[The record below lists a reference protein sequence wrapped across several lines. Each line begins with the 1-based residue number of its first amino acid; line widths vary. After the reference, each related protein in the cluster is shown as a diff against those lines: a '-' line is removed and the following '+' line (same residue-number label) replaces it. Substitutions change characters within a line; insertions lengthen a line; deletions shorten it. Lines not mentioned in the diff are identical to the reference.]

1 MCLGPEA
8 GGAFDI
14 REVPRRNP
22 GPDEIEIA
30 VEAASVNPIDVRR
43 AAGYGRRLLSL
54 MGASRFPMTLGNDFA
69 GVVAAVGSGRASGF
83 AIGERVY
90 GVKPP
95 SRDGTHASHVL
106 VKAAHASKAPANR
119 ELQELAAL
127 PYSFVTMW
135 LAAAGAGVTRQN
147 AEGKE
152 ILVHGAAG
160 GLGTLALQTLSEW
173 GARVTAI
180 AKASDLPACLEAGAA
195 KAVERERNPFAN
207 LRGAFDA
214 TLNFAT
220 WDDEANLLSCLRE
233 GALGHATTVHPL
245 MQNFDEGGWVAGA
258 LRTIQQKRKMRAAL
272 PGRTA
277 QLRVGSVST
286 GTRSAFGNGEARRA
300 WPALSS
306 DRNPGASSRRAQSL
320 RPRAPSR
327 PGKSAAH
334 SLTRGGATGE
344 METRVAAAL
353 REVLGY
359 GEGHKRRG
367 HKKLLLVTY

>member
-1 MCLGPEA
+1 MKPETASMQTRQLAMCLGPEA

-14 REVPRRNP
+14 REVPRRSP
-22 GPDEIEIA
+22 GPDEVEIA

-95 SRDGTHASHVL
+95 SRDGTHTSHVL
-106 VKAAHASKAPANR
+106 VKPAHIRKAPANR
-119 ELQELAAL
+119 GLQDLAAL
-127 PYSFVTMW
+127 PYSSVTMW

-147 AEGKE
+147 AKGKE

-180 AKASDLPACLEAGAA
+180 AKASDLSACLEAGAA

-245 MQNFDEGGWVAGA
+245 VQSFDERGWIGGA
-258 LRTIQQKRKMRAAL
+258 LGVIQQKRKMRAAL
-272 PGRTA
+272 PRGA
-277 QLRVGSVST
+277 
-286 GTRSAFGNGEARRA
+286 GNYAWILFRPEAE
-300 WPALSS
+300 ALSEMA
-306 DRNPGASSRRAQSL
+306 RLVELGRLSL
-320 RPRAPSR
+320 PIGIRAP
-327 PGKSAAH
+327 
-334 SLTRGGATGE
+334 
-344 METRVAAAL
+344 L
-353 REVLGY
+353 REAAKAFD
-359 GEGHKRRG
+359 HMRRHAPG
-367 HKKLLLVTY
+367 RALLIP

>member
-1 MCLGPEA
+1 MKPETASMQTRQLAMCLGPEA

-14 REVPRRNP
+14 REVPRRSP
-22 GPDEIEIA
+22 GPDEVEIA

-95 SRDGTHASHVL
+95 SRDGTHTSHVL
-106 VKAAHASKAPANR
+106 VKPAHIRKAPANR
-119 ELQELAAL
+119 GLQDLAAL
-127 PYSFVTMW
+127 PYSSVTMW

-147 AEGKE
+147 AKGKE

-180 AKASDLPACLEAGAA
+180 AKASDLSACLEAGAA

-245 MQNFDEGGWVAGA
+245 VQSFDERGWIGGA

-272 PGRTA
+272 PGRI
-277 QLRVGSVST
+277 R
-286 GTRSAFGNGEARRA
+286 NYA
-300 WPALSS
+300 WVLFRPEREALSEMA
-306 DRNPGASSRRAQSL
+306 RLVELGRLSL
-320 RPRAPSR
+320 PIGIRAPLR
-327 PGKSAAH
+327 DAAKAFDHMRRHAPG
-334 SLTRGGATGE
+334 R
-344 METRVAAAL
+344 AL
-353 REVLGY
+353 LIP
-359 GEGHKRRG
+359 
-367 HKKLLLVTY
+367 